1 MGFALEFVDFCSFS
15 QVAQRMQHAF
25 LDNAY
30 RKVLMLQA
38 AGSVFCAVLA
48 AAIDGQWAAVS
59 ALFGGGAVVVGNLV
73 YAFLARPSAV
83 YAKSGGTVLLRHVLA
98 EIAKILIVLG
108 LVFGAFVSGAFVAG
122 WLVAAMV
129 AALMCQWLVWLF
141 YK

>member
-1 MGFALEFVDFCSFS
+1 M
-15 QVAQRMQHAF
+15 QRAF

-30 RKVLMLQA
+30 QKVLTLQA
-38 AGSVFCAVLA
+38 ISSVLCAVLA
-48 AAIDGQWAAVS
+48 VVMDGQMAAVS

-73 YAFLARPSAV
+73 YAFLARRSTV

-98 EIAKILIVLG
+98 EIAKILMVLG
-108 LVFGAFVSGAFVAG
+108 LMFSAFVSGAFVAG